1 MPSSHFNVSGNDY
14 LTLLV
19 STCVRLM
26 EFGIHEEGSSQT
38 INQSEE
44 STIRASSVKLLQLIL
59 KHGKHI
65 DQVNRL
71 IIPLSELGKRFGSNS
86 TLKVLFHLNV
96 SIESRDAVFQI
107 ELLDFMYL
115 VLYQLDLKRME
126 SPIIKSDQFVK
137 ILMNGFKA
145 SYEAQEK
152 SEMFSLSL
160 LDHWMNSF
168 LSYLPF
174 MMDILPSIIT
184 SSGKRE

>member
-1 MPSSHFNVSGNDY
+1 
-14 LTLLV
+14 
-19 STCVRLM
+19 
-26 EFGIHEEGSSQT
+26 
-38 INQSEE
+38 
-44 STIRASSVKLLQLIL
+44 
-59 KHGKHI
+59 
-65 DQVNRL
+65 
-71 IIPLSELGKRFGSNS
+71 
-86 TLKVLFHLNV
+86 LKVLFHLNV

-168 LSYLPF
+168 ISYLPF